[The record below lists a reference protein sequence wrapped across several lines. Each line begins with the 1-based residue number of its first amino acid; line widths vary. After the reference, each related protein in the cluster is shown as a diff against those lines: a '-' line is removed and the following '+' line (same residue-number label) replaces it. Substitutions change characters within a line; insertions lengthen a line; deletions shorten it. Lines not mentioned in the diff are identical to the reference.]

1 MGIIKTNFNKLDGVV
16 LRVLFVVILTSVP
29 VLLLLLPAAYFDK
42 GESICISRVLFD
54 QECYGCGI
62 TRAVQHMLHGEV
74 RTAFALHPASV
85 VVTPIGIVLWFKYW
99 ILNLRAARTY
109 FQVNPSTTHNRH
121 HI

>member
-1 MGIIKTNFNKLDGVV
+1 MGIIRTSFDKLDGIV
-16 LRVLFVVILTSVP
+16 LRVLFVVTLTSVP
-29 VLLLLLPAAYFDK
+29 VLLLVLPASYFDK
-42 GESICISRVLFD
+42 GESICISRLLFD

-99 ILNLRAARTY
+99 ILNLKTARRY
-109 FQVNPSTTHNRH
+109 FQLKRSESR
-121 HI
+121 